1 MLRKHFLF
9 SQHLRRCFLNIWEE
23 SWWTFKLGFLAV
35 RKTSELLRWGT
46 EASPYIH
53 LWGRSVA
60 LSGVKRWFPSRIEHQ
75 IRAMVKLKVQE
86 EITCITYLEFW
97 YSWLKILKYEPYCH
111 FTIIPMISTFYYTSI
126 SLRDKKKK
134 RKKERKKGDE
144 KMKQKRSSA
153 QKRETGEKE
162 IGDSYLNCGPYFIV
176 RAESVWC
183 TCKVSGESAGEEQ
196 KGGGIAIMYM
206 SCFSSISQNL
216 VGDTVF
222 FHDNYVWGLHNSPNF
237 I

>member
-35 RKTSELLRWGT
+35 RKTSELVIWGT
-46 EASPYIH
+46 GASPYTH

-60 LSGVKRWFPSRIEHQ
+60 LNGVKRWFPSRIEHQ

-126 SLRDKKKK
+126 SLKDKKKIIR
-134 RKKERKKGDE
+134 RKEMRRWNRREVVHRKERKE
-144 KMKQKRSSA
+144 KRDW
-153 QKRETGEKE
+153 GERNRRQLLE
-162 IGDSYLNCGPYFIV
+162 LWP
-176 RAESVWC
+176 
-183 TCKVSGESAGEEQ
+183 
-196 KGGGIAIMYM
+196 
-206 SCFSSISQNL
+206 L
-216 VGDTVF
+216 
-222 FHDNYVWGLHNSPNF
+222 LHS
-237 I
+237 